1 MQFDIVKVRRR
12 RNLKGPYK
20 AKRVVNGMHAPVWAV
35 FNGTRRVEGSQ
46 TTHYLSA
53 WRIEH
58 ALNSEARLKSISN
71 VDANKVTSVPHLK
84 PTRLR

>member
-1 MQFDIVKVRRR
+1 MEEIVKVRRR
-12 RNLKGPYK
+12 KLLKGPYK
-20 AKRVVNGMHAPVWAV
+20 AKRVVNGLHAPVWAV
-35 FNGTRRVEGSQ
+35 FNGARRVDGSQ

-71 VDANKVTSVPHLK
+71 VDAAKVTSVAHLK
-84 PTRLR
+84 PTRR